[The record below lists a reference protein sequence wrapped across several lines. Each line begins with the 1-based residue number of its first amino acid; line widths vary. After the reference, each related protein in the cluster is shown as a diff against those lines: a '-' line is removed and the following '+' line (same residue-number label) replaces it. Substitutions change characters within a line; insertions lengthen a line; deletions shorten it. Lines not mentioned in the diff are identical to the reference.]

1 MSYHRILRLPPHVV
15 DPIEIIA
22 AAYVRLKRLRSGEL
36 NGAVMERQRQVG
48 LIVVARDMLLQR
60 VIDGRRATR
69 RSRSINTRLVLER
82 VDRLQRGRPELATS
96 GRGRHG
102 AIFGDGMN

>member
-22 AAYVRLKRLRSGEL
+22 AAYVRLKRLRSSES
-36 NGAVMERQRQVG
+36 NGAAMERQRQVR

-60 VIDGRRATR
+60 VVDGRRATR
-69 RSRSINTRLVLER
+69 RSRSINTRLVLDR
-82 VDRLQRGRPELATS
+82 VDRLQRGRLELTTS
-96 GRGRHG
+96 GRGRPG
-102 AIFGDGMN
+102 ATFDDGLN